1 MLQIVLTLMCV
12 TLVVQDLLC
21 VNTAGHSL
29 IQLLI
34 SQLRLANSA
43 HFALFTLSIS
53 RSHGLLASGRKLTSR
68 VSKNKFMIEY
78 WLPV

>member
-1 MLQIVLTLMCV
+1 MCV

-21 VNTAGHSL
+21 VNTARHSL
-29 IQLLI
+29 IQLLS
-34 SQLRLANSA
+34 SQLGFANYT
-43 HFALFTLSIS
+43 HFASFRLGIS

-68 VSKNKFMIEY
+68 VSKNKLFMIEY